1 MTSLWIVRFC
11 ILMLLQII
19 TSFALIYNNKKR
31 ISYFTEIFLT
41 VASMLYAYFLVPII
55 IENIHL
61 ELVQNVYNNNS
72 FTKDKFWWYIME
84 YLIFK
89 ILFLYLIW
97 ILRYFSFYAL
107 VSITKKNG
115 KIAKIGYKLFG
126 EKRFQRFTSKMWNKV
141 NYGIKIKKGLP
152 GMINKKHKSTGVYF
166 DEDGFPK
173 FKAFATVK
181 LPTNLYNKSREVHS
195 HYCNKALYKKIIS
208 NKRVA
213 NKFTEAEKQSFKEGK
228 TPIKFIWHHHQ
239 DEGVMK
245 LVDRKIHEKVSHNGG
260 FSIWGKKEN

>member
-1 MTSLWIVRFC
+1 MTLLWIIRFC
-11 ILMLLQII
+11 ILMLLQIV
-19 TSFALIYNNKKR
+19 TSFALIYNRKKR
-31 ISYFTEIFLT
+31 ISYFTEILLT
-41 VASMLYAYFLVPII
+41 VSSILYGYYIVPILI
-55 IENIHL
+55 DKNIF
-61 ELVQNVYNNNS
+61 EWTQRIYDEYS
-72 FTKDKFWWYIME
+72 FTKDKFLWYIIE
-84 YLIFK
+84 YLLFK
-89 ILFLYLIW
+89 IILLYLVW

-115 KIAKIGYKLFG
+115 KIAKVGYKIFG
-126 EKRFQRFTSKMWNKV
+126 AKNFQRFTSKMWNKV

-195 HYCNKALYKKIIS
+195 HYCNKALYKKIIA

-213 NKFTEAEKQSFKEGK
+213 SKFTKTEKQSFKEGK
-228 TPIKFIWHHHQ
+228 TPLKFIWHHHQ

-260 FSIWGKKEN
+260 FSIWGKKDD